1 MTSWQVH
8 INPSASWW
16 SRLAGLGG
24 GIRQKLSSQ
33 TAETRIISRPS
44 VGRAPPAWNGTF
56 LSGILSDI
64 TQNLKL
70 SCKHLHVVATEVKA
84 APWKLF
90 LETYSIYP
98 CFHEFSSF
106 FSYGN
111 PKFCSYQK
119 WCNLWESS
127 SQGFQTWD
135 FIQWEK
141 CSWGVLLVNLH
152 SSC

>member
-98 CFHEFSSF
+98 CFYEFSSF
-106 FSYGN
+106 FHMEIQNSVHTRSGVIFEKAL
-111 PKFCSYQK
+111 PKDFK
-119 WCNLWESS
+119 HEILSS
-127 SQGFQTWD
+127 GRNAA
-135 FIQWEK
+135 
-141 CSWGVLLVNLH
+141 GVFYW
-152 SSC
+152 